1 MPIEETTYEVLQGL
15 IDKQK
20 WKQVAQLLSEMH
32 TADIAEII
40 NTSPSSIHKTL
51 FNILP
56 QDAKPDVL
64 AELEDI
70 AENDIIES
78 LTDDELSD
86 IVEDMSPDDAADIIG
101 ELTDERSEEVLSL
114 MEAEESEDVRKL
126 LKYKDDTA
134 GGIMTTD
141 VVAMHEN
148 QTVQEAINEIAYID
162 EEEPFF
168 NAYIIDK
175 NQKLI
180 GFMNLWEL
188 VRTKNRT
195 QKLINIAHTDILS
208 VDVDTDQEEVAR
220 LFSKYD
226 LKALPVVDSENVLV
240 GRITSDDVID
250 VMEEEASEDIFKL
263 AGSHDDEIESVSP
276 FTSCKLRLPW
286 LFLTLV
292 GGFFTSYILNKFN
305 ILVSGQAIALVAFVP
320 IILGMGGN
328 TGLQSSTL
336 VVRSIALGRFKNKNI
351 LKHIEKEI
359 LTGIMMGV
367 ICGICIAGWAF
378 FIIGHTPATIP
389 TYKLAAVVGLALCS
403 AMTFATLFGSI
414 VPILLDKINVD
425 PAIASGPFI
434 SSANDISALLIY
446 FGVTTSLIKVIM

>member
-1 MPIEETTYEVLQGL
+1 MPIEETTYEYLQDL

-20 WKQVAQLLSEMH
+20 WNEVAKLLAEMH
-32 TADIAEII
+32 IADIAEII
-40 NTSPSSIHKTL
+40 NTSPSNIHKTL

-70 AENDIIES
+70 AESDIIAS

-86 IVEDMSPDDAADIIG
+86 IIEEMSPDDAADIIG
-101 ELTDERSEEVLSL
+101 ELTDERSNDVLNL
-114 MEAEESEDVRKL
+114 MEDEDSEDVRKL
-126 LKYKDDTA
+126 LRYKDDTA

-141 VVAMHEN
+141 VVAMLEN

-168 NAYIIDK
+168 FAYIVDK
-175 NQKLI
+175 DHKLI
-180 GFMNLWEL
+180 GYMDLWEL
-188 VRTKNRT
+188 VRTKDRT
-195 QKLINIAHTDILS
+195 QELINIAHTDMIS

-220 LFSKYD
+220 KFSKYD
-226 LKALPVVDSENVLV
+226 LKAIPVVDSENVLV

-250 VMEEEASEDIFKL
+250 VMEEEASEDIFRL

-286 LFLTLV
+286 LFLTLI

-305 ILVSGQAIALVAFVP
+305 ILVSRQAITLVAFVP

-351 LKHIEKEI
+351 IKHIQKEM
-359 LTGIMMGV
+359 LTGVMMGL
-367 ICGICIAGWAF
+367 ICGVCIAGWAF
-378 FIIGHTPATIP
+378 FIIGQTPAAIS
-389 TYKLAAVVGLALCS
+389 TYKLAAVVGVALCS
-403 AMTFATLFGSI
+403 AMIFATLFGST
-414 VPILLDKINVD
+414 VPIILDKIKID

-446 FGVTTSLIKVIM
+446 FGVTTSLLNIIM

>member
-1 MPIEETTYEVLQGL
+1 MPIEETTYNVLQEL

-20 WKQVAQLLSEMH
+20 WIEVAKLLAEMH
-32 TADIAEII
+32 TADIAEVI

-56 QDAKPDVL
+56 QDVKPDVL

-70 AENDIIES
+70 AEADILKS

-86 IVEDMSPDDAADIIG
+86 IIEEMSPDDAADIIG
-101 ELTDERSEEVLSL
+101 ELTEERSEEVLSL
-114 MEAEESEDVRKL
+114 MEDEESEDVRKL

-141 VVAMHEN
+141 VVAMREN

-168 NAYIIDK
+168 FAYIVDK
-175 NQKLI
+175 DHKLV
-180 GFMNLWEL
+180 GYMDLWEL

-195 QKLINIAHTDILS
+195 QELINIAHTDILS

-220 LFSKYD
+220 KFSKYD
-226 LKALPVVDSENVLV
+226 LKAIPVVDSENVLV

-250 VMEEEASEDIFKL
+250 VIEEEASEDIFML

-286 LFLTLV
+286 LFLTLL
-292 GGFFTSYILNKFN
+292 GGFCTSYILNKFN

-351 LKHIEKEI
+351 LKHIQKEI

-367 ICGICIAGWAF
+367 ICGVCIAGWAF
-378 FIIGHTPATIP
+378 FIIGQTPAAIS

-403 AMTFATLFGSI
+403 AMTFATLFGST
-414 VPILLDKINVD
+414 VPILLNKLKID

-446 FGVTTSLIKVIM
+446 FGVTTSLLRLIM